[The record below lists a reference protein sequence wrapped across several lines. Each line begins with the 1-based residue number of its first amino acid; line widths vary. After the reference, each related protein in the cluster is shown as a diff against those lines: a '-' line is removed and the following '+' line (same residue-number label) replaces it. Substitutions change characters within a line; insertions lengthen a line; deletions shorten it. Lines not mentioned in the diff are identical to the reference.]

1 MKKLIALVLVLA
13 TIFALAACS
22 FKEKYR
28 LEFFAAYG
36 DYEILNDVDRAYA
49 AGDEVTI
56 QLATVT
62 EQYYIVYVNGTEIP
76 RDDDASD
83 MEYSFYTFTMPAE
96 DVVVK
101 IETKGAQMMPVS
113 DVRFTADDDGK
124 VISTYYNYGTEYVS
138 VGVEGRVWCFGEQE
152 FVGHIEGE
160 KTSFTHLGLEIKTG
174 MYSVDGNQD
183 VMVRYFPDNE
193 FASIYVKKD
202 LLRTEV
208 SLDNCTK
215 LGFVKDIYDAET
227 AVAGNLITE
236 CEQFLNEI
244 KGGQRAKEAGL
255 YDLVRQP
262 NGMLKN
268 CYVYG
273 YICGVI
279 QDDVNIVIP
288 MTVTSFDDK
297 AYSVTIDDVEYVLQ
311 QKWLDIFEKKN
322 SVDYTSP
329 VFSTRNISRITF
341 YGYYGEGKGVD
352 VSADDMAEIVAWLG
366 TFTLGKAVGGDVL
379 APGTNTYY
387 VEIEYADGAIV
398 KNGLDVI
405 KVYGTSYYLDSDIPP
420 DCFMDIIYEIR
431 AIDKL

>member
-1 MKKLIALVLVLA
+1 MKKLITVVLVLV
-13 TIFALAACS
+13 TIFVLTACS
-22 FKEKYR
+22 SKGVYN
-28 LEFFAAYG
+28 LEFAAAYG

-62 EQYYIVYVNGTEIP
+62 EQYYVVYVNGTEIP
-76 RDDDASD
+76 RDDEASD

-96 DVVVK
+96 DVLVK
-101 IETKGAQMMPVS
+101 IETKGAQPMPVY
-113 DVRFTADDDGK
+113 DVGFTADDDGK
-124 VISTYYNYGTEYVS
+124 VFSMDDGTEYVS

-174 MYSVDGNQD
+174 MYSVGGNQD

-193 FASIYVKKD
+193 FGFIYVKKD
-202 LLRTEV
+202 LLKTEAT
-208 SLDNCTK
+208 LDNCTK
-215 LGFVKDIYDAET
+215 LGFVKNIYNDET
-227 AVAGNLITE
+227 ASPGNLITE
-236 CEQFLNEI
+236 CSQFLDEI
-244 KGGQRAKEAGL
+244 RSGPSAKEAGL
-255 YDLVRQP
+255 YDLVIQP
-262 NGMLKN
+262 NGYYKN

-279 QDDVNIVIP
+279 QEDVNIVIP
-288 MTVTSFDDK
+288 MTVKSFDDK
-297 AYSVTIDDVEYVLQ
+297 AYSVTIDDVEYVLPQ
-311 QKWLDIFEKKN
+311 EWLDRFVKRNTADHI
-322 SVDYTSP
+322 SP
-329 VFSTRNISRITF
+329 VFSTEKVSRVTF
-341 YGYYGEGKGVD
+341 YGYYGEGEGMD

-366 TFTLGKAVGGDVL
+366 TFTLGEAVDGDVL

-420 DCFMDIIYEIR
+420 DCFMDIIYEISY
-431 AIDKL
+431 

>member
-1 MKKLIALVLVLA
+1 
-13 TIFALAACS
+13 
-22 FKEKYR
+22 
-28 LEFFAAYG
+28 
-36 DYEILNDVDRAYA
+36 
-49 AGDEVTI
+49 
-56 QLATVT
+56 
-62 EQYYIVYVNGTEIP
+62 
-76 RDDDASD
+76 
-83 MEYSFYTFTMPAE
+83 
-96 DVVVK
+96 
-101 IETKGAQMMPVS
+101 
-113 DVRFTADDDGK
+113 
-124 VISTYYNYGTEYVS
+124 
-138 VGVEGRVWCFGEQE
+138 
-152 FVGHIEGE
+152 
-160 KTSFTHLGLEIKTG
+160 
-174 MYSVDGNQD
+174 
-183 VMVRYFPDNE
+183 
-193 FASIYVKKD
+193 
-202 LLRTEV
+202 
-208 SLDNCTK
+208 
-215 LGFVKDIYDAET
+215 
-227 AVAGNLITE
+227 